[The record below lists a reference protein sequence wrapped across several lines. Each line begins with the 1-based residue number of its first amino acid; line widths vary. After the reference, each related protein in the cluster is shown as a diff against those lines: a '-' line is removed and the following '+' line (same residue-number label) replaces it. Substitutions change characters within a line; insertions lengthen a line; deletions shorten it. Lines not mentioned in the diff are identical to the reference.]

1 MEQLGYS
8 LDQDILKSALETL
21 KQERSGTFKLLH
33 HREII
38 RLIIRS
44 SEMKRRNRQHCLRII
59 LMKKTEQNL
68 RMHISDIVKET
79 EICVGETGF
88 RKSD

>member
-1 MEQLGYS
+1 
-8 LDQDILKSALETL
+8 
-21 KQERSGTFKLLH
+21 
-33 HREII
+33 
-38 RLIIRS
+38 
-44 SEMKRRNRQHCLRII
+44 
-59 LMKKTEQNL
+59 MKKTEQNL